1 MIRKVVS
8 QQKTPSLG
16 NPVKVENEGEYAT
29 DQFTDATDVAI
40 EAAATVEI
48 EARRHRA
55 ASKSSTE
62 SICWLVVFDQ
72 SLATELS
79 AYERSVLPTFFLHAT
94 WPAQL

>member
-1 MIRKVVS
+1 MRTVAS

-29 DQFTDATDVAI
+29 DRFTDATDVVI

-55 ASKSSTE
+55 ASKSSKVE
-62 SICWLVVFDQ
+62 YRIDL
-72 SLATELS
+72 LARGL
-79 AYERSVLPTFFLHAT
+79 
-94 WPAQL
+94 